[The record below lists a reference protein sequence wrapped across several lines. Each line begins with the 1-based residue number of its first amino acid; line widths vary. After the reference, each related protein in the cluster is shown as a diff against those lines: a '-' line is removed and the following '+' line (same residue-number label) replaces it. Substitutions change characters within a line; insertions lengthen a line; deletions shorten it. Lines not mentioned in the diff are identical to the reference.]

1 MKILKLKPSR
11 IKNRINVL
19 FDDGSYLP
27 MFIDDVV
34 KLSLK
39 IGEEADISILKNF
52 SQNYL
57 ARDYA
62 LRQIAISPKT
72 KKILSQKLKQ
82 KFKDFNS
89 DSLLK
94 ELDKYLDEKNYI
106 NYIQRKFK
114 NKSNRE
120 ISYRLKMAGINYLA
134 KSDDKEKIRKLLEK
148 KKNLS
153 ISSLISRGF
162 SYSDIKSVFA
172 NLSQIK

>member
-114 NKSNRE
+114 NKSN
-120 ISYRLKMAGINYLA
+120 I
-134 KSDDKEKIRKLLEK
+134 
-148 KKNLS
+148 
-153 ISSLISRGF
+153 
-162 SYSDIKSVFA
+162 
-172 NLSQIK
+172 